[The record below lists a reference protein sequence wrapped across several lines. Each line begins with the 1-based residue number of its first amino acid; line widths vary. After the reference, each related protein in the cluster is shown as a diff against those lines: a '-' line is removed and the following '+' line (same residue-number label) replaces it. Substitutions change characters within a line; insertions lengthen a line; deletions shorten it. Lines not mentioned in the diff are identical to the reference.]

1 MELAIGGYSLW
12 IEHFILI
19 WLRVTGI
26 FIMSP
31 IFGRKNE
38 PNIHKIGFS
47 FALTYILT
55 NTMLFE
61 NNIGYTGMFEY
72 VFACIKELVLGLTLG
87 YLITLFFSAALI
99 AGELMDRQ
107 VGFGMANIFDINLN
121 IQVPLMGNFFNFLI
135 LLVFFSLNGHHTIIA
150 FLSNSFEIIYPGQV
164 FLNAEIGIVII
175 KAFLYIFA
183 VAIQLAI
190 PLIAAALVLEAALG
204 IIIRTVP
211 QMNIFIIGIPL
222 RVAVGLVVIFLII
235 PAYLKCFGGM
245 FDKMFFYINDAFR
258 VFI

>member
-107 VGFGMANIFDINLN
+107 VGIGMANIFDINLN

-190 PLIAAALVLEAALG
+190 PLIAAALDLEAALG